1 MSSLDK
7 YLYRVPF
14 QWSFLHPKYWGT
26 WLMILF
32 LLICAYTPVRIRDW
46 IAVRLTPLVYRIA
59 KKPVHIIDCNLKTC
73 FSDMTEQERKQLI
86 YKNIEMFLLSVLGQA
101 ELAFRS
107 KCHIMSRY
115 NVQGLE
121 HFKKLVDNGEQ
132 AIFVAGHTWG
142 LEYAGTYFMAGGM
155 PMVTFINQHKNPI
168 YNWLS
173 VKQRTRFCDSVY
185 VREGGIRVMLKG
197 MKEGKHLFFLP
208 DQDHGA
214 DKCEFAPFFDTE
226 KASLPILSRLC
237 KATNGRI
244 MPIHIAYDVEYHRF
258 NLTIEEPFDCSG
270 GEECKESEAQF
281 LNHLL
286 EDLIM
291 RDLTQYMW
299 ILRILKTR
307 PEGQASIYKKKRKS
321 KS

>member
-14 QWSFLHPKYWGT
+14 RLSFLHPKYWGT
-26 WLMILF
+26 WLMVLF
-32 LLICAYTPVRIRDW
+32 LVICAYTPVKIRDW
-46 IAVRLTPLVYRIA
+46 FAQRLTKLVYKIA
-59 KKPVHIIDCNLKTC
+59 KKPVHIIDCNLKAC
-73 FSDMTEQERKQLI
+73 FKNMTEEERKSLI
-86 YKNIEMFLLSVLGQA
+86 YKNIEMFLVSVLGQA

-107 KCHIMSRY
+107 RKHIMNRY
-115 NVQGLE
+115 NVEGL
-121 HFKKLVDNGEQ
+121 DNFNNIVNDGEQ
-132 AIFVAGHTWG
+132 AIFVASHTWG
-142 LEYAGTYFMAGGM
+142 LEYAGTYFMCRGI
-155 PMVTFINQHKNPI
+155 PIVTFINQHKNPV
-168 YNWLS
+168 YNWIS

-214 DKCEFAPFFDTE
+214 DKCEFAPFFDTK
-226 KASLPILSRLC
+226 KASLPILNRLC
-237 KATNGRI
+237 KATKGRI
-244 MPIHIAYDVEYHRF
+244 VPIHIAYNLKSHRF
-258 NLTIEEPFDCSG
+258 DLTIEPAFDCSG
-270 GEECKESEAQF
+270 AEGCKESEAQF

-286 EDLIM
+286 EDLIK

-307 PEGQASIYKKKRKS
+307 PDGEECIYKKK
-321 KS
+321 

>member
-7 YLYRVPF
+7 FIYKVPF
-14 QWSFLHPKYWGT
+14 KLSFLHPKYWGT
-26 WLMILF
+26 WLMISF
-32 LLICAYTPVRIRDW
+32 LAICAYMPVKIRDW
-46 IAVRLTPLVYRIA
+46 LAQRLTNLVYKLA
-59 KKPVHIIDCNLKTC
+59 KGPVRIIDCNLKAC
-73 FSDMTEQERKQLI
+73 FKNMTKDEREELI
-86 YKNIEMFLLSVLGQA
+86 HKNIEMFLLSVLGQA
-101 ELAFRS
+101 ELLFRS
-107 KCHIMSRY
+107 RKHIMSRF
-115 NVQGLE
+115 NVKGLE
-121 HFKKLVDNGEQ
+121 NFKKILDAGGQ
-132 AIFVAGHTWG
+132 AIFVANHSWG
-142 LEYAGTYFMAGGM
+142 VEYAGTYFMCGNM
-155 PMVTFINQHKNPI
+155 PMVTFINQHKNPV

-214 DKCEFAPFFDTE
+214 DKCEFAPFFDTQ
-226 KASLPILSRLC
+226 KASLPILNRLC
-237 KATNGRI
+237 KATNGNI
-244 MPIHIAYDVEYHRF
+244 IPIHIAYDLEYHRF
-258 NLTIEEPFDCSG
+258 DLTIEPAFDCSEADG
-270 GEECKESEAQF
+270 CKESEAAF

-307 PEGQASIYKKKRKS
+307 PLGEKCIYKKK
-321 KS
+321 

>member
-7 YLYRVPF
+7 YLYKAPF
-14 QWSFLHPKYWGT
+14 KLSFLHPKYLGT
-26 WLMILF
+26 WLMVLMLF
-32 LLICAYTPVRIRDW
+32 ICAYIPVKARDW
-46 IAVRLTPLVYRIA
+46 IAQRLTKLVFRIA
-59 KKPVHIIDCNLKTC
+59 KKPVHIIDCNLKVC
-73 FSDMTEQERKQLI
+73 FKNMSQEERTELI

-107 KCHIMSRY
+107 RSHIMSRF
-115 NVQGLE
+115 NVQGLQ
-121 HFKKLVDNGEQ
+121 HLKKITDAGEQ
-132 AIFVAGHTWG
+132 AIFVASHTWG
-142 LEYAGTYFMAGGM
+142 LEYAGTYFMCGNV
-155 PMVTFINQHKNPI
+155 PIVTFINPHKNPI

-185 VREGGIRVMLKG
+185 IRDGGIRVMLKG

-214 DKCEFAPFFDTE
+214 DKCEFAPFFDTQ
-226 KASLPILSRLC
+226 KASLPILNRLC
-237 KATNGRI
+237 KASQGHI
-244 MPIHIAYDVEYHRF
+244 VPLHIAYDLKSHRF
-258 NLTIEEPFDCSG
+258 NLTIEPAFDCSG
-270 GEECKESEAQF
+270 AEGCKESEALF

-307 PEGQASIYKKKRKS
+307 PVGEECIYKKK
-321 KS
+321 